1 MKASTMLM
9 DVWILFSFQVSL
21 FLKWFLF
28 YNETYFYIKFSC
40 FQFDLCFD
48 IGYTNYFLLILLII
62 QIVVHKNS
70 PRKNALS
77 ACKTSPKGI
86 TQFSSYVNVK
96 GVIFNYP
103 LNLIA
108 KVITL
113 NNMLSVTSDSILGYD
128 LQIPGNILQVL
139 QPFSIFSYI
148 IGVISI

>member
-1 MKASTMLM
+1 MQ
-9 DVWILFSFQVSL
+9 I
-21 FLKWFLF
+21 
-28 YNETYFYIKFSC
+28 I
-40 FQFDLCFD
+40 
-48 IGYTNYFLLILLII
+48 FLLILLII

-86 TQFSSYVNVK
+86 TTQFSSYVNVE
-96 GVIFNYP
+96 GGIFNHP
-103 LNLIA
+103 WKLIT

-128 LQIPGNILQVL
+128 LQILGNILQVL

-148 IGVISI
+148 IGVIYIYRYGSGTLRCFGLEYLLHLSMVLPKGFGCLLFVVCFFILVLNVPIR

>member
-48 IGYTNYFLLILLII
+48 IGYTNYFLLILLSI
-62 QIVVHKNS
+62 QIVFHKNS
-70 PRKNALS
+70 PRKDALS
-77 ACKTSPKGI
+77 ACKTSPNGI
-86 TQFSSYVNVK
+86 TTQFSSYVN
-96 GVIFNYP
+96 
-103 LNLIA
+103 A

-113 NNMLSVTSDSILGYD
+113 INMLAVTSDSIFGYD
-128 LQIPGNILQVL
+128 LQISGNILQVL